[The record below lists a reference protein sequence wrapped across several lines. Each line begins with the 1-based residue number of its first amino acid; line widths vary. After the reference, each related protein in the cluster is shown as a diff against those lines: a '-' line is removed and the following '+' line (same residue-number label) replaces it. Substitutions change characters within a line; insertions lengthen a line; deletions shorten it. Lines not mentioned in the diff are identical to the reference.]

1 LSLLKYVGELKVTTR
16 TIKLKVPEWID
27 EKMAKIIFEL
37 GLAELKKDFHRK
49 AEILAYLEAKK
60 WST

>member
-1 LSLLKYVGELKVTTR
+1 MKNG
-16 TIKLKVPEWID
+16 
-27 EKMAKIIFEL
+27 KIIFEL